1 MEEIVIEKTLRH
13 FIGHLPNGTQAL
25 DNNRRLAQS
34 LQMNLAIYSQTSS
47 SSHEDK
53 QLMVPE
59 ISVVTE
65 LANLEINRADA
76 VKRLQKAVSKMC
88 EKSVETFKE
97 PTEKNCEKLDHTDT
111 LMQANLN
118 LFHAM
123 INSLSEEFAKLET
136 NQRSIQQKNA
146 AFGSTLLVA
155 QALYLPT
162 ELTVIAPK
170 KKNAGNIVLAN
181 SSHPKFVQCILKE
194 TQSYLTPL
202 KNYKMT
208 GEFGKGGQGIVY
220 KAKLAGDSADRL
232 IALKVETLNG
242 CSIRDVIGEIS
253 FTSPELLS
261 HPNILSSEHCSIFQ
275 IFEQSDKY
283 YMALAF
289 QPMEDGSLVLYWRD
303 HWPERYIAC
312 VMKQVLRGLAYI
324 HSMVSSSVLVDKM
337 MLSL

>member
-34 LQMNLAIYSQTSS
+34 LQMNLAIYSQTPS

-53 QLMVPE
+53 QLM
-59 ISVVTE
+59 
-65 LANLEINRADA
+65 
-76 VKRLQKAVSKMC
+76 
-88 EKSVETFKE
+88 
-97 PTEKNCEKLDHTDT
+97 
-111 LMQANLN
+111 ANLN

-123 INSLSEEFAKLET
+123 INNLSEEFAKLET

-146 AFGSTLLVA
+146 VFGSTLLVA

-208 GEFGKGGQGIVY
+208 GKFGKGGQGIVY

-242 CSIRDVIGEIS
+242 CSIRDVISEIF

-303 HWPERYIAC
+303 HWSERYIAC

-324 HSMVSSSVLVDKM
+324 HSMGIVHNDIKPGNILLHNGNVKIADFGKARDLANLGLVTEGTRRYTSPEVAKAILNGDRKCEDF
-337 MLSL
+337 SAAVDNDSD